1 MLPMAFVV
9 SAAFP
14 AASPSELIAVLK
26 ADPGKYSYASPGV
39 GTLQHLAF
47 ELFKRQAG
55 VNALHVPYKAPRP

>member
-9 SAAFP
+9 TAAFP
-14 AASPSELIAVLK
+14 AASTSELIAVLK

-55 VNALHVPYKAPRP
+55 VDALHVPTKARRR